1 MHLTWPQSDI
11 LCHTW
16 LNATVNAI
24 VNANGNVNRSI
35 RLFSQSNKLKC
46 AAVLYLTGNFSSA
59 HTEKEWARESEVK
72 HRARATTSASRKW
85 APPHTHIHT
94 HRWNVEKLANV
105 ISACQCNIQ
114 HQSGQKGSSAL
125 FMFMQILTDLLGR
138 QCSLPWGRHQVIFLA
153 LTSSHRHGA
162 YA

>member
-59 HTEKEWARESEVK
+59 HTEREWARESEVK

-85 APPHTHIHT
+85 APPHTHPHT
-94 HRWNVEKLANV
+94 QMKRGKTSECHFGLSVQH
-105 ISACQCNIQ
+105 SASIWLK
-114 HQSGQKGSSAL
+114 SSSAL
-125 FMFMQILTDLLGR
+125 FVFMQILKDLLGR
-138 QCSLPWGRHQVIFLA
+138 QCSFPCRRHQVIFLA
-153 LTSSHRHGA
+153 LTSPHHQGA

>member
-59 HTEKEWARESEVK
+59 HTEREWTRERWSTEQEQPLPLAGNG
-72 HRARATTSASRKW
+72 H
-85 APPHTHIHT
+85 PHTQTYSHK
-94 HRWNVEKLANV
+94 WNVEKLANV
-105 ISACQCNIQ
+105 ISACQCNIR
-114 HQSGQKGSSAL
+114 HQSGQKCSSAL
-125 FMFMQILTDLLGR
+125 FVFMQILTDLLGR
-138 QCSLPWGRHQVIFLA
+138 QCSFPCSRHQVIFLA
-153 LTSSHRHGA
+153 LTSLHHHGA